1 MTTIASLHPIF
12 YIAFLLSIVW
22 WFYSVYRKKSRAMP
36 NLTFWGSSLM
46 YAISMYFSDFSLYQ
60 KLLSMLAPEAGV
72 AIAVFLIANNLK
84 HTRAF
89 FLTAVGIGSI
99 GYMIYSGLA
108 GDGVQYIKK
117 QFTGTESTTVNK
129 KNTKLAANAELLFDI
144 KDEALLSKIKEAL
157 KEFKLKITKAFP
169 DLKKRDFTQLDDFYA
184 VDVPQD
190 QLGKLKE
197 IVAKLNATGAVDAVE
212 YNEVYSLSPI
222 EKKAVSSKEGN
233 KNDYLVNDPD
243 VDKLWGFEK
252 MKVADLYRYIKD
264 NKVKPKKKV
273 KVFIL
278 DTGVDA
284 NHEDIKG
291 KYLSVKSKY
300 DRDKQSHGTHCA
312 GIAASVSNNSKG
324 IASFTPNNDFVTV
337 TSVKVLTDQ
346 GWGTD
351 KMIVNGI
358 IEAADNGADVIS
370 MSLGGPSRDNKQR
383 AYMQAIKYAN
393 RAGAIVV
400 VAAGNESQNATK
412 VTPANVDGVITVS
425 AIGQDMDKASFSNWV
440 SDLKRGIAAPGVD
453 ILSTVPGDKYA
464 AYSGTSMATPYV
476 AGLLGLMK
484 SVNPKLTTDQ
494 AYAILKGTGIETKQT
509 KMTGNFIQPLEALK
523 ATLKK

>member
-1 MTTIASLHPIF
+1 
-12 YIAFLLSIVW
+12 
-22 WFYSVYRKKSRAMP
+22 
-36 NLTFWGSSLM
+36 
-46 YAISMYFSDFSLYQ
+46 
-60 KLLSMLAPEAGV
+60 MLAPEAAA

-89 FLTAVGIGSI
+89 FLTAVGIGSV
-99 GYMIYSGLA
+99 GYLVYTGLV
-108 GDGVQYIKK
+108 GDGVNYVKK
-117 QFTGTESTTVNK
+117 QIAGTESTSTVST
-129 KNTKLAANAELLFDI
+129 KNNKLAANAELLFDI

-169 DLKKRDFTQLDDFYA
+169 DLKQRDFTELDDFYA
-184 VDVPQD
+184 VDVPAD
-190 QLGKLKE
+190 QLGKLSE
-197 IVAKLNATGAVDAVE
+197 IVDKLNATGAVDAVE

-222 EKKAVSSKEGN
+222 EKKATSSNKEG

-243 VDKLWGFEK
+243 LDKLWGFEK

-284 NHEDIKG
+284 EHEDIKG
-291 KYLSVKSKY
+291 KYLSVRSKY

-425 AIGQDMDKASFSNWV
+425 AIAQDMDMASFSNWV

-484 SVNPKLTTDQ
+484 SVNPKLTTDE
-494 AYAILKGTGIETKQT
+494 AYAILKNTGIDTKQT
-509 KMTGNFIQPLEALK
+509 KKTGNFIQPLEALK

>member
-1 MTTIASLHPIF
+1 MTTIASLHSFF

-22 WFYSVYRKKSRAMP
+22 WFYSVYRKKSRAVP
-36 NLTFWGSSLM
+36 NISFWGSSLM
-46 YAISMYFSDFSLYQ
+46 YAVSMYFSDFSLYQ
-60 KLLSMLAPEAGV
+60 KLLGMLAPEAGA

-89 FLTAVGIGSI
+89 FLTAVGVGSL
-99 GYMIYSGLA
+99 GYVIYSGLA
-108 GDGVQYIKK
+108 GDGVNYVKK
-117 QFTGTESTTVNK
+117 QFTSTESSTVKK
-129 KNTKLAANAELLFDI
+129 KNSKLAAKAELLFDI
-144 KDEALLSKIKEAL
+144 KDEALLSKIKETL
-157 KEFKLKITKAFP
+157 KEYKLKITKAFP
-169 DLKKRDFTQLDDFYA
+169 NLRKRDFTELDDFYA

-190 QLGKLKE
+190 QLDKLSE

-222 EKKAVSSKEGN
+222 EKKAVSAKEGSSE
-233 KNDYLVNDPD
+233 YLVNDPD

-252 MKVADLYRYIKD
+252 MKVANLYRYIKD
-264 NKVKPKKKV
+264 QKVKPKKKV
-273 KVFIL
+273 KIFIL

-284 NHEDIKG
+284 DHEDIKG
-291 KYLSVKSKY
+291 KYLSVRSKY

-312 GIAASVSNNSKG
+312 GIAASISNNKKG

-400 VAAGNESQNATK
+400 VAAGNESKNATK
-412 VTPANVDGVITVS
+412 VTPANIDGVITVS

-453 ILSTVPGDKYA
+453 ILSTVPGNKYA

-484 SVNPKLTTDQ
+484 SVNPNLNTDQ
-494 AYAILKGTGIETKQT
+494 AYAILTNTGIDTKQT
-509 KMTGNFIQPLEALK
+509 KMTGKFIQPLDALK
-523 ATLKK
+523 AALKK

>member
-1 MTTIASLHPIF
+1 MSLASLHPIF
-12 YIAFLLSIVW
+12 YVAFLLSIVW
-22 WFYSVYRKKSRAMP
+22 WFYSVYRKKSRIVP
-36 NLTFWGSSLM
+36 NLTFWSSSLM
-46 YAISMYFSDFSLYQ
+46 YAVSMYFSDFSLYQ
-60 KLLSMLAPEAGV
+60 KLLSMIAPEAGV
-72 AIAVFLIANNLK
+72 AILVFLIANNLK

-89 FLTAVGIGSI
+89 FLTAMGIGLG
-99 GYMIYSGLA
+99 GYLVYTGLVK
-108 GDGVQYIKK
+108 DGVNYVTNK
-117 QFTGTESTTVNK
+117 FVSSTS
-129 KNTKLAANAELLFDI
+129 TKVARQSKLSGAAELLFDI
-144 KDEALLSKIKEAL
+144 KDEALLAKIKSAL
-157 KEFKLKITKAFP
+157 KEFNLKIEKAFP
-169 DLKKRDFTQLDDFYA
+169 NIKRRALTELDDFYYI
-184 VDVPQD
+184 DVPRD
-190 QLGKLKE
+190 QLSNLETIVRKLRE
-197 IVAKLNATGAVDAVE
+197 TNAVDAVE

-222 EKKAVSSKEGN
+222 EKSPVGAKKGN
-233 KNDYLVNDPD
+233 GDYLVDDPEI
-243 VDKLWGFEK
+243 DKLWGFEK
-252 MKVADLYRYIKD
+252 MKVAGLYKYIKAE
-264 NKVKPKKKV
+264 KIKPKKKV

-278 DTGVDA
+278 DTGIDA
-284 NHEDIKG
+284 EHEDIKG
-291 KYLSVKSKY
+291 KYLSIRSKY

-312 GIAASVSNNSKG
+312 GIAASVSNNKKG

-383 AYMQAIKYAN
+383 AYRQAIQYAN
-393 RAGAIVV
+393 KAGAIVV

-412 VTPANVDGVITVS
+412 VTPANIDGVITVS
-425 AIGQDMDKASFSNWV
+425 AINQDMDMASFSNWV

-453 ILSTVPGDKYA
+453 ILSTVPGSKYA

-484 SVNPKLTTDQ
+484 SVNPKLTTDE
-494 AYAILKGTGIETKQT
+494 AYAILKRTGIETKQT
-509 KMTGNFIQPLEALK
+509 QKTGNFIQPLEALK